1 MGEKRKGKAWREGQ
15 ELHRCIKRQWL
26 LLNTMG
32 APGRDLE
39 QKGRQ
44 NETWG
49 PLNKAYRLVSLVPG
63 LISELWINT
72 PWLYAG

>member
-1 MGEKRKGKAWREGQ
+1 MGEKRNGKAWREGQ
-15 ELHRCIKRQWL
+15 GLHRCIKRQWS
-26 LLNTMG
+26 LNTMG

-39 QKGRQ
+39 QKGHQ

-49 PLNKAYRLVSLVPG
+49 QLNKAYRLVSLVPG
-63 LISELWINT
+63 LMSELLINT

>member
-1 MGEKRKGKAWREGQ
+1 
-15 ELHRCIKRQWL
+15 
-26 LLNTMG
+26 MG

-39 QKGRQ
+39 QKGHQ

-49 PLNKAYRLVSLVPG
+49 QLNKAYRLVSLVPG
-63 LISELWINT
+63 LMSELLINT